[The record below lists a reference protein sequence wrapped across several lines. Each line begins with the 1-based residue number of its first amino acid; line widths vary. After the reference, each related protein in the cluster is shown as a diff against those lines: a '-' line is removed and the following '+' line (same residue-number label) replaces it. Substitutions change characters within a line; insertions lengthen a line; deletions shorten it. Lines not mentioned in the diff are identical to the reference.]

1 MPETAGTAIRI
12 DYISAE
18 FVHFPHTMYLS
29 CIKHNLIPYSQV
41 IQPTTT
47 HGTCRGPISVPM
59 VEDILSEQIHDTVR
73 HIGPYAGVRL
83 RYATQVPCPLLASVA
98 PCLQVNCGSK
108 PMGM

>member
-1 MPETAGTAIRI
+1 MPETAGTAIWI

-18 FVHFPHTMYLS
+18 FVHFSHMMYLS

-47 HGTCRGPISVPM
+47 HGTSRGPISVPM

-73 HIGPYAGVRL
+73 HTGPCAEARL
-83 RYATQVPCPLLASVA
+83 RVATQVPCPLLASIT
-98 PCLQVNCGSK
+98 PYLQVNCGSK
-108 PMGM
+108 SMGM